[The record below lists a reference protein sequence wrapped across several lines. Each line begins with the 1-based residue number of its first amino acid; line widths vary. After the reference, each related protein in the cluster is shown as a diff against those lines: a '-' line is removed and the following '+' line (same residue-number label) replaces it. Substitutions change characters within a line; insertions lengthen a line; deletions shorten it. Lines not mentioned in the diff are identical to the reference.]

1 MRFEEALKGMRGGKK
16 ATFGKSTGLFFVSPV
31 YSKKWNKY
39 IFRLYYQTAE
49 GIVSRQHKLGVNW
62 VLSCD
67 WRFVDD

>member
-39 IFRLYYQTAE
+39 VFRLYYQTAE
-49 GIVSRQHKLGVNW
+49 GPAAAVV
-62 VLSCD
+62 
-67 WRFVDD
+67 

>member
-1 MRFEEALKGMRGGKK
+1 MRFEEALKGMRSGKK
-16 ATFGKSTGLFFVSPV
+16 ATFGKSTG
-31 YSKKWNKY
+31 
-39 IFRLYYQTAE
+39 QTAE